1 MKERTSLALTN
12 SIVNISVTAQNN
24 TLFTHVLHLR
34 ETTSLRAE
42 NSREQTA
49 NVKNGG
55 KNWSR
60 GLPCRLPFAVNVILN
75 LSIISENSSDSRRV
89 FIDW

>member
-1 MKERTSLALTN
+1 MKERISFALTN
-12 SIVNISVTAQNN
+12 SIVNISVTAQHN
-24 TLFTHVLHLR
+24 TLFTHVFHLR
-34 ETTSLRAE
+34 ETTSIRVE
-42 NSREQTA
+42 NGREQTA

-60 GLPCRLPFAVNVILN
+60 GLPYRLPFAVNVMLN
-75 LSIISENSSDSRRV
+75 LSIISENSSDSRRE